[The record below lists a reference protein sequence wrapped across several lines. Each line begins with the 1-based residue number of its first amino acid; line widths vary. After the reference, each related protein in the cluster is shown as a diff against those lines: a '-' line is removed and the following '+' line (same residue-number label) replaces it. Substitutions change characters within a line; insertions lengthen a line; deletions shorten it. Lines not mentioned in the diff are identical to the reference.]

1 MAETYGTITREEL
14 KDKLDHKDDFVLIE
28 TLPKAAYEHAHLPEA
43 INSPLEDLRTMGP
56 RLVPSTWK
64 EIVVYCASPT

>member
-14 KDKLDHKDDFVLIE
+14 KAKLEAKDEFVLIE
-28 TLPKAAYEHAHLPEA
+28 VLPQAAYEHAHLPSA
-43 INSPLEDLRTMGP
+43 INIPLQHLRTMVP